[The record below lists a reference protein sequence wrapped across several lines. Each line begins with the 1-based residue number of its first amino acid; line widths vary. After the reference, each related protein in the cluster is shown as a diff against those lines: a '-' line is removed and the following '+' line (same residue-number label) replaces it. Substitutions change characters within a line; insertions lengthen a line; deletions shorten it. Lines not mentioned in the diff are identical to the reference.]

1 MNFAFWG
8 FSEVRQ
14 EFISNSSPIAS
25 VRPLCDLAGLRSP
38 APLRKEVALMRRI
51 VATVAV
57 MALLLAAMAA
67 PAFAVANIK
76 ANCVGEAAS
85 IFNQDE
91 PGAGGQLVSE
101 VAHEGDIGESAST
114 NCEPRPPL
122 ASIHPSA

>member
-1 MNFAFWG
+1 
-8 FSEVRQ
+8 
-14 EFISNSSPIAS
+14 
-25 VRPLCDLAGLRSP
+25 
-38 APLRKEVALMRRI
+38 MRRI

-91 PGAGGQLVSE
+91 PRRGRSVSLRGSARGRYWRVCFHQL
-101 VAHEGDIGESAST
+101 
-114 NCEPRPPL
+114 
-122 ASIHPSA
+122 